1 MYREIT
7 TVNTPTYEITIPIE
21 LRGKNIE
28 ILAFEVEKTKS
39 VINSSK
45 KTSFA
50 DKIKGFT
57 LNTGGYK
64 FNRVQAN
71 DYP

>member
-28 ILAFEVEKTKS
+28 ILAFEVKKPKLENTATKK
-39 VINSSK
+39 V
-45 KTSFA
+45 SFA
-50 DKIKGFT
+50 SKIKGYTF
-57 LNTGGYK
+57 NTGGYK
-64 FNRVQAN
+64 FNRTEAN